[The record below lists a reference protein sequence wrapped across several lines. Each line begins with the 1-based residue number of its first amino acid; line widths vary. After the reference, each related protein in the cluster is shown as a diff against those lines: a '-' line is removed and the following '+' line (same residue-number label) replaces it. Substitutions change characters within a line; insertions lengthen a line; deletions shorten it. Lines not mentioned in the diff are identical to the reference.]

1 VSHDT
6 TIGLISGTG
15 EEGRG
20 IALRLAAAGLQIY
33 LGSRSE
39 EKALEGAK
47 ELNQVIG
54 QNLILGAD
62 NHDLIEKC
70 NILFLTIPFIYADAV
85 LEKHR
90 DQFKSHHVL
99 VDVTVPVVF
108 DKGPQLLDLEEGS
121 GAEYIRQRVP
131 SDTPIVA
138 AFKTLPAHLLAEHH
152 LTLDCDEFLCSD
164 SKEAKEQVRSIL
176 EKIPTVR
183 WIDGGPL
190 KYCRALEAMTFLAIG
205 INRRLKIKASR
216 FQLLGLED

>member
-1 VSHDT
+1 MSHDA

-39 EKALEGAK
+39 EKALEGAQ

-54 QNLILGAD
+54 QNRILGAD

-70 NILFLTIPFIYADAV
+70 NILCLTIPFVYADAV

-90 DQFKSHHVL
+90 EQFKEHHIL

-108 DKGPQLLDLEEGS
+108 DKGPKLLDLEEGS
-121 GAEYIRQRVP
+121 G
-131 SDTPIVA
+131 SDKSKCNGSDIVVC
-138 AFKTLPAHLLAEHH
+138 K
-152 LTLDCDEFLCSD
+152 S
-164 SKEAKEQVRSIL
+164 EA
-176 EKIPTVR
+176 
-183 WIDGGPL
+183 GP
-190 KYCRALEAMTFLAIG
+190 
-205 INRRLKIKASR
+205 
-216 FQLLGLED
+216 

>member
-1 VSHDT
+1 MSQDA

-20 IALRLAAAGLQIY
+20 IALRLAAAGLEIH

-39 EKALEGAK
+39 EKALQGAE
-47 ELNQVIG
+47 ELNQAIG
-54 QNLILGAD
+54 QQRILGMD
-62 NHDLIEKC
+62 NHALIEQC
-70 NILFLTIPFIYADAV
+70 NMLFLTIPFIHADSV

-90 DQFKSHHVL
+90 DQFSSRHIL

-108 DKGPQLLDLEEGS
+108 DKGPQLLELEEGS
-121 GAEYIRQRVP
+121 GAEYVRQRIP
-131 SDTPIVA
+131 SDTPLVA
-138 AFKTLPAHLLAEHH
+138 AFKTLPAHLLAEHQ
-152 LTLDCDEFLCSD
+152 LTLECDEFLCSD
-164 SKEAKEQVRSIL
+164 SKEAKEQVRKVV

-205 INRRLKIKASR
+205 INRRFKIQASR
-216 FQLLGLED
+216 FQLVGLE